1 MRLKE
6 RTAINS
12 LVLGVRF
19 YPHLDWNL
27 WLVGRNLNEGGST
40 TCEEE
45 DDDRLWLCR
54 AAALNP
60 RRARHLLN
68 PNAAVIVVLLFFH
81 KIEIR
86 LERPQPIALF
96 GHRIES

>member
-1 MRLKE
+1 MWLKE

-45 DDDRLWLCR
+45 DDDRLELFR
-54 AAALNP
+54 AADMGP
-60 RRARHLLN
+60 RLARHF
-68 PNAAVIVVLLFFH
+68 PNRNTAVTVIISFL
-81 KIEIR
+81 KIEVSQ
-86 LERPQPIALF
+86 ERPQSYL
-96 GHRIES
+96 

>member
-45 DDDRLWLCR
+45 DDDRL
-54 AAALNP
+54 
-60 RRARHLLN
+60 
-68 PNAAVIVVLLFFH
+68 
-81 KIEIR
+81 
-86 LERPQPIALF
+86 
-96 GHRIES
+96 